1 MVCFN
6 FIPFV
11 AVLACDYQPIMD
23 GPTATRAIRLLGYTG
38 RIFGVTGNGI
48 PADVK
53 AFRDSGV
60 DRVVLKPF
68 TLADFQEA
76 LGEEPAPATAT
87 KAV

>member
-1 MVCFN
+1 MLLLIVFIVVARPCF
-6 FIPFV
+6 
-11 AVLACDYQPIMD
+11 QPIMD

-48 PADVK
+48 PTDVK

-60 DRVVLKPF
+60 DRVILKPF

-76 LGEEPAPATAT
+76 LRGEAGPTGAGTRT
-87 KAV
+87 K

>member
-1 MVCFN
+1 
-6 FIPFV
+6 
-11 AVLACDYQPIMD
+11 MD

-60 DRVVLKPF
+60 DRVILKPF

-76 LGEEPAPATAT
+76 LGGEAAPDSAAQ
-87 KAV
+87 VV